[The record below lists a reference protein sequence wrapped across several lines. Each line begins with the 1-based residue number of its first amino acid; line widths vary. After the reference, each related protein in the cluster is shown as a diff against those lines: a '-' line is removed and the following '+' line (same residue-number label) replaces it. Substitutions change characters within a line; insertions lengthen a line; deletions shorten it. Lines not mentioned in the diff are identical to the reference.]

1 MLKDKRWCF
10 EKAKLHICPDRT
22 TMGLQPA
29 QIVLLAV
36 SLAFVPCEAPAQT
49 YPVKPIRIIV
59 GAGSGG
65 GVDTISRLVGQK
77 LDETWRQQ
85 IVVEDKPGA
94 GGAVASDLVAKSPP
108 DGYTLLT
115 MSISYAVIPASH
127 KNLSYDPIRDFA
139 PVAVLVNS
147 PNIMVVH
154 PSLPVKSVKELI
166 AFAKAHPGQLTY
178 ASSGNGGAANLVV
191 EAFKLATGTDIVHI
205 PYKGTAP
212 GVIDAIAG
220 RISMTTCAIVSGLDY
235 ARQGKLRA
243 LATVG
248 AKRAGAAPELPTVA
262 EAGVPGYAVD
272 VWYAMFAPAAAPPA
286 VLAKLNGEIVKIL
299 YAPEMK
305 ARLANI
311 GLEPMAEPLAA
322 TNAYIKSELAKWM
335 KVVTAAKITAE

>member
-1 MLKDKRWCF
+1 MSSHRRRIIF
-10 EKAKLHICPDRT
+10 SIASF
-22 TMGLQPA
+22 A
-29 QIVLLAV
+29 LLACD
-36 SLAFVPCEAPAQT
+36 AFAQT
-49 YPVKPIRIIV
+49 FPTKPIRIIV
-59 GAGSGG
+59 GAGAGG
-65 GVDTISRLVGQK
+65 GVDTISRIVGQK
-77 LDETWRQQ
+77 LDELWRQQ
-85 IVVEDKPGA
+85 VVVEDRPGA

-147 PNIMVVH
+147 PNILVVH

-166 AFAKAHPGQLTY
+166 ALAKANPGQLTY
-178 ASSGNGGAANLVV
+178 ASSGNGGAANLTL

-212 GVIDAIAG
+212 GVIDLIAG
-220 RISMTTCAIVSGLDY
+220 RISLTSCAIVSGLDY
-235 ARQGKLRA
+235 AKQGKLRA

-248 AKRAGAAPELPTVA
+248 ARRAGAAPELPTVA

-272 VWYAMFAPAAAPPA
+272 VWYAMFAPAAVPQP
-286 VLAKLNGEIVKIL
+286 VLAKLNGEIIKIL
-299 YAPEMK
+299 YASEMK
-305 ARLANI
+305 ARLTVI
-311 GLEPMAEPLAA
+311 GLEPMAEPLDK

>member
-1 MLKDKRWCF
+1 MHSLQRWLILF
-10 EKAKLHICPDRT
+10 
-22 TMGLQPA
+22 
-29 QIVLLAV
+29 
-36 SLAFVPCEAPAQT
+36 AFSASATDGVFAQT
-49 YPVKPIRIIV
+49 FPSKPIRIIV

-77 LDETWRQQ
+77 LDEAWRQQ

-94 GGAVASDLVAKSPP
+94 GGAVASELVAKSPP
-108 DGYTLLT
+108 DGHTLLT

-127 KNLSYDPIRDFA
+127 KNLPYDPIRDFT

-147 PNIMVVH
+147 PNILVVH
-154 PSLPVKSVKELI
+154 PSLPAKSVKELI
-166 AFAKAHPGQLTY
+166 ALAKAHPGQLTY
-178 ASSGNGGAANLVV
+178 ASSGNGGAANLVI
-191 EAFKLATGTDIVHI
+191 EALKLATSTDIVHV

-212 GVIDAIAG
+212 GVIDTIAG
-220 RISMTTCAIVSGLDY
+220 RISLTACAIVSGLDY

-248 AKRAGAAPELPTVA
+248 AKRASAAPDLPTVA

-272 VWYAMFAPAAAPPA
+272 VWYAMFAPAAVPAP

-299 YAPEMK
+299 YAPDMK
-305 ARLANI
+305 TRLAAI
-311 GLEPMAEPLAA
+311 GLEPAAEPLPA
-322 TNAYIKSELAKWM
+322 TNSYIKAEVVKWM

>member
-1 MLKDKRWCF
+1 MHCRRYQQVVFVAFL
-10 EKAKLHICPDRT
+10 A
-22 TMGLQPA
+22 
-29 QIVLLAV
+29 LLACNA
-36 SLAFVPCEAPAQT
+36 SAQT
-49 YPVKPIRIIV
+49 YPAKPIRIIV

-77 LDETWRQQ
+77 LDEVWRQQ
-85 IVVEDKPGA
+85 VVVEDKPGA
-94 GGAVASDLVAKSPP
+94 GGAVASELVAKAPP

-127 KNLSYDPIRDFA
+127 KNLPYDPIRDFA

-147 PNIMVVH
+147 PNILVVH
-154 PSLPVKSVKELI
+154 PSLPAKSVKELI
-166 AFAKAHPGQLTY
+166 ALAKAHPGQLTY
-178 ASSGNGGAANLVV
+178 ASSGNGGAANLVL

-212 GVIDAIAG
+212 GVIDLIAG
-220 RISMTTCAIVSGLDY
+220 RISLTACAIVSGLDY

-248 AKRAGAAPELPTVA
+248 AKRASAAPELPTVA

-272 VWYAMFAPAAAPPA
+272 VWYAMFAPAAVPAP
-286 VLAKLNGEIVKIL
+286 VLAKLNGEVIRIL
-299 YAPEMK
+299 YAPDMK
-305 ARLANI
+305 ARLAAI
-311 GLEPMAEPLAA
+311 GLEPAAEPLDK
-322 TNAYIKSELAKWM
+322 TNAYIKAEVAKWM